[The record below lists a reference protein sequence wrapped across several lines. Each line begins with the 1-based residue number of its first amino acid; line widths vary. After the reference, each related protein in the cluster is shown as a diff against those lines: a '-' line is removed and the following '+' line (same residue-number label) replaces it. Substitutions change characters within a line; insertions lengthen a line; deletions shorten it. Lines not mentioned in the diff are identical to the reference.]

1 MKQLLARIGRFLA
14 RHSAIAG
21 GFAGLAI
28 SLLGL
33 SASIRRNRAIAVEIG
48 NAYLQGIIAG
58 VAIPAAAVLGYL
70 IGRDDVRAR
79 IRRRLKRI
87 RNVDDIE
94 DQDADWN

>member
-1 MKQLLARIGRFLA
+1 MMQFLSRLGRFLA
-14 RHSAIAG
+14 RHSAIVGALV
-21 GFAGLAI
+21 GLAI

-33 SASIRRNRAIAVEIG
+33 GGSIRRNQAIAVEIG

-58 VAIPAAAVLGYL
+58 VAIPAAAFLGYL